1 MWHDPTATPPWPRF
15 DRPPVARHAAAARG
29 PFGNTLV
36 EVA

>member
-1 MWHDPTATPPWPRF
+1 MWHGPTATPRWPRF
-15 DRPPVARHAAAARG
+15 DPPVARPAAAARG